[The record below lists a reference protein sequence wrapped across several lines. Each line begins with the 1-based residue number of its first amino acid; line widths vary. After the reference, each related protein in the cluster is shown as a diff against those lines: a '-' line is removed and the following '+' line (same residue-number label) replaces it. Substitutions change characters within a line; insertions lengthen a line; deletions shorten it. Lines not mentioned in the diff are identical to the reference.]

1 MNMQTATF
9 PTSPQWLAIALSETK
24 PRHWL
29 LDTVFGRELLK
40 DRLRQLAPTL
50 HLPKFADGY
59 EYDAVLELLVDDL
72 DVRGWQ
78 RPSTLKEQFVY
89 LRNVTR
95 LGRQIHCDDAE

>member
-9 PTSPQWLAIALSETK
+9 PTSPQWLARALVETK

-50 HLPKFADGY
+50 HLPKLADGY

-72 DVRGWQ
+72 DLRSWR
-78 RPSTLKEQFVY
+78 RPSTLKEQLVY
-89 LRNVTR
+89 LRNVAR
-95 LGRQIHCDDAE
+95 LNRQIHRDGTE